1 MKKIVLIVVPLL
13 VVLILSFKSI
23 ESSQSKGNS
32 VCDSLS
38 MSSQEHLVM
47 SVLWYQR
54 SAEMRAMYY
63 QSFYLAKLA
72 LDKKLADDKSADKK
86 GVVFDLDETVLDN
99 SPYEAM
105 MIQKGLDHSNKFW
118 REWTKM
124 AVAKATPGVVDFINY
139 AKSKGVIAFYVSN
152 REMGD
157 RDVTINNLQKD
168 NLPYADSA
176 HVMLRVNG
184 NNDKTPRYE
193 KIAEHYK
200 ILLTFGDNLRDF
212 KEIFGNRKVNYG
224 FNMADSLKEQY
235 GVNFIMLPNPMY
247 GDWEKAI
254 YHNTY
259 PSSDLEKS
267 KLRKAALLGY

>member
-1 MKKIVLIVVPLL
+1 MKKIVLIIVPVIVVFFLSCKRNES
-13 VVLILSFKSI
+13 VL
-23 ESSQSKGNS
+23 SKGNS

-86 GVVFDLDETVLDN
+86 AVVFDLDETVLDN

-105 MIQKGLDHSNKFW
+105 MIQKGVDHSNKLW

-139 AKSKGVIAFYVSN
+139 AKSKGVTAFYVSN
-152 REMGD
+152 REIGD
-157 RDVTINNLQKD
+157 WDVTINNLQKN
-168 NLPYADSA
+168 NLPFADTIHVLLRASA
-176 HVMLRVNG
+176 S
-184 NNDKTPRYE
+184 NDKTPRYD
-193 KIAEHYK
+193 KIAGNYK

-224 FNMADSLKEQY
+224 FNMADSLKDQY

-259 PSSDLEKS
+259 PSSDVEKS
-267 KLRKAALLGY
+267 KLRKAALIVY